1 VLQSQ
6 GVLGVLISSYCCSS
20 YGAANPF
27 SSLGT
32 FSSSF
37 IVNPLLCPMN
47 GCAYPL
53 LYLPGTG
60 RAFQE
65 TAVSGSCQPTQ
76 SKKSHGGTHVSSCI
90 CSKGWPSQPSIG
102 IEALGLM
109 KVLCPSIG
117 ECQGQEAEMGESGNR
132 GSGRGR
138 G

>member
-1 VLQSQ
+1 MKEQQYELTSTTR
-6 GVLGVLISSYCCSS
+6 S
-20 YGAANPF
+20 
-27 SSLGT
+27 
-32 FSSSF
+32 
-37 IVNPLLCPMN
+37 
-47 GCAYPL
+47 
-53 LYLPGTG
+53 
-60 RAFQE
+60 
-65 TAVSGSCQPTQ
+65 
-76 SKKSHGGTHVSSCI
+76 HVSSCI